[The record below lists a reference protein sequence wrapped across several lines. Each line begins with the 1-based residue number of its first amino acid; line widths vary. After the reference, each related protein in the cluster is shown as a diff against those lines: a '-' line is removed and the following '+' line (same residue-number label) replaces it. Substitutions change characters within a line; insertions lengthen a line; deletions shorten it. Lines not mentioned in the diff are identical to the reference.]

1 MPSRIAKGLLFVVLG
16 LITACTGV
24 SQTLHKTNS
33 VEATLYDPDPG
44 HIANRLYKALFTWKS
59 DEDSAPSHW
68 PKQKVAL
75 DISTVSALL
84 DELLQVKVAKEFPDP
99 AKRVFLQRDL
109 WLIFD
114 WLAQQRGSATE
125 NPVIQRKVARCIQL
139 LALPLAQLRRLQ
151 DNYDDQLSTDAF
163 PFEYD
168 RGNPN
173 GPFLPGDLWQRNGPW
188 IMVGDRDSRAA
199 LASQHLDFFRG
210 HNAYMVFLRLTS
222 GRSATISYLSK
233 LSTAAMAGY
242 KLPELPEGTEMAL
255 VSQVMAID
263 DKAVPFPTTITEN
276 VQIRVYRLP
285 KDSLTKSADAQ
296 ARFEFRLDRAALFAH
311 KPVTL
316 RPVGQKELDW
326 EFINHLG
333 QKTGDSEEKG
343 AIMASC
349 FDCHNEPGVNSFRT
363 FTQMRSS
370 TGQIRQMT
378 MSKRSHEVG
387 RAVTW
392 KKSQLDYQLL
402 QGYWAD

>member
-1 MPSRIAKGLLFVVLG
+1 
-16 LITACTGV
+16 
-24 SQTLHKTNS
+24 

-222 GRSATISYLSK
+222 GHRNG
-233 LSTAAMAGY
+233 AG
-242 KLPELPEGTEMAL
+242 
-255 VSQVMAID
+255 
-263 DKAVPFPTTITEN
+263 FPGHGH
-276 VQIRVYRLP
+276 R
-285 KDSLTKSADAQ
+285 
-296 ARFEFRLDRAALFAH
+296 
-311 KPVTL
+311 
-316 RPVGQKELDW
+316 
-326 EFINHLG
+326 
-333 QKTGDSEEKG
+333 
-343 AIMASC
+343 
-349 FDCHNEPGVNSFRT
+349 
-363 FTQMRSS
+363 
-370 TGQIRQMT
+370 
-378 MSKRSHEVG
+378 
-387 RAVTW
+387 
-392 KKSQLDYQLL
+392 
-402 QGYWAD
+402 